1 MIINDTQILQ
11 YIPQRE
17 PIVMIDTL
25 VESDE
30 VKTVSSLSIN
40 SENIFCKDGVLNMPG
55 LIENMAQTA
64 ALRVGY
70 YCKIENKPVPI
81 GFIGGIKNLII
92 NKLPITGS
100 TITTEI
106 FLKHEVM
113 EASIVQC
120 YIKQNEEIIAE
131 CELKIFLIKTDNLQH

>member
-1 MIINDTQILQ
+1 MQINDTQILQ
-11 YIPQRE
+11 YIPQRQ

-30 VKTVSSLSIN
+30 VKTISSLTISP
-40 SENIFCKDGVLNMPG
+40 ENIFCKDGVLNMPG

-92 NKLPITGS
+92 NNLPKIGS
-100 TITTEI
+100 QINTEI
-106 FLKHEVM
+106 ILKHEVM

-120 YIKQNEEIIAE
+120 YIKQNEVIIAE
-131 CELKIFLIKTDNLQH
+131 CELKIFLIKTGN

>member
-1 MIINDTQILQ
+1 MQINDTEILQ

-25 VESDE
+25 VESDK
-30 VKTVSSLSIN
+30 VKTISALTIKA
-40 SENIFCKDGVLNMPG
+40 ENIFCKDGVLNMPG

-70 YCKIENKPVPI
+70 YCKVENKPVPI

-92 NKLPITGS
+92 NNFPEVGS
-100 TITTEI
+100 QITTEVI
-106 FLKHEVM
+106 LMHEVM
-113 EASIVQC
+113 DASIVQC
-120 YIKQNEEIIAE
+120 YIRQANEVVAE
-131 CELKIFLIKTDNLQH
+131 CELKIFLIKN